1 MTWSVEVC
9 HGGQGAARRVKFW
22 SVGSRSGEAVGE
34 RPGLVGYGEVGF
46 GDGMARFGV
55 ALLLTLEGELYVQ
68 EK

>member
-1 MTWSVEVC
+1 MTTY
-9 HGGQGAARRVKFW
+9 GGQGAARRVKFR

-55 ALLLTLEGELYVQ
+55 ALLLTL
-68 EK
+68 

>member
-1 MTWSVEVC
+1 M
-9 HGGQGAARRVKFW
+9 RKVK
-22 SVGSRSGEAVGE
+22 AVGE